1 MGGVCFKDA
10 GAESVDA
17 PTTSSPAPTAPSPA
31 GAPAP
36 TLGRLARYKKV
47 RVLGEGG
54 FGTVWLIREKETNEE
69 WAGKFLRVTDD
80 PRRKDMMTRDDVLNE
95 CRVLERM
102 RHPNICG
109 FREHF
114 EFGMGGTVV
123 MVLELLN
130 GGDLLDSVINNGTY
144 GEADARR
151 IFRQVLDGVTHMH
164 EAGVV
169 HRDLKV
175 ENLMMK
181 RADDL
186 DSVKIIDVGMA
197 VEIASTP
204 GANELVKGTPE
215 YMAPESF
222 GAGAAARAP
231 SVDVWGLGC
240 MLYILLAGYSP
251 YAHEDPAE
259 TVRLVARGEFHSFE
273 DDPEVW
279 SKVSD
284 EAKDVIAR
292 CFETDPSRRVTTAGL
307 REHPWVASAN
317 AGPRLDATRANLDKN
332 FRRKFRSAVDTVRAT
347 VRMQARLKA
356 MAALR
361 SAGEG
366 TASAEEASSSALPGD
381 VANEEDVR
389 VEVVGGR
396 SASR

>member
-17 PTTSSPAPTAPSPA
+17 PTAGRPRARHLSEPRAPPLRLSA
-31 GAPAP
+31 GWRATRSCACSAKGLR
-36 TLGRLARYKKV
+36 TCA
-47 RVLGEGG
+47 
-54 FGTVWLIREKETNEE
+54 REKETNEE

-109 FREHF
+109 IKEHF
-114 EFGMGGTVV
+114 EFGLGGTVV

-130 GGDLLDSVINNGTY
+130 GGDLLDSVIHNGTY

-197 VEIASTP
+197 VEMAMTP
-204 GANELVKGTPE
+204 PADELGHGTPE
-215 YMAPESF
+215 YGSRVF
-222 GAGAAARAP
+222 GASRCSRPVRRRGSRMAHIPSQRLFPLRPRGPGRDRAP
-231 SVDVWGLGC
+231 
-240 MLYILLAGYSP
+240 
-251 YAHEDPAE
+251 
-259 TVRLVARGEFHSFE
+259 
-273 DDPEVW
+273 
-279 SKVSD
+279 
-284 EAKDVIAR
+284 
-292 CFETDPSRRVTTAGL
+292 RR
-307 REHPWVASAN
+307 
-317 AGPRLDATRANLDKN
+317 PR
-332 FRRKFRSAVDTVRAT
+332 
-347 VRMQARLKA
+347 
-356 MAALR
+356 
-361 SAGEG
+361 
-366 TASAEEASSSALPGD
+366 
-381 VANEEDVR
+381 
-389 VEVVGGR
+389 
-396 SASR
+396 